1 MCKYWKLFYYLHN
14 DDFVTVNSN
23 IQLLFQYHFKAEA
36 IMDYSIKTQ
45 SKNPNIRGDP
55 KKQKENLTL
64 KVLKA

>member
-1 MCKYWKLFYYLHN
+1 MN
-14 DDFVTVNSN
+14 
-23 IQLLFQYHFKAEA
+23 
-36 IMDYSIKTQ
+36 YSIKTQ